1 MFNRWAQTHGA
12 LFGLRET
19 SRCTRAITQ
28 GAILKVQQQSQSLI
42 KGYQSPS
49 VTETKLFSYCTTK
62 SHFMYFHVSINVG
75 LYTVSLRH
83 CSPWLPSFT
92 LLFFCQLNQAS
103 QCFHGV
109 LMSTCSDGKEDSS
122 KQQPLSASEEQ
133 HYAQFTKN
141 KPKLTMHWTKTT
153 PNRIEIK
160 INSHADRH
168 ILAFLQLQAVVLA
181 LRADC
186 AAGLLIF
193 TNKKPDAAGTGIGE
207 ARKKTCMQSHRE
219 HTHVITDTTKSPEIA
234 RIIPLSWHT
243 ISGDP
248 PQVSDFQTGDK
259 NNWWV
264 TVTLAY
270 FESVS
275 WLPSAVLL
283 WQQLLSLTD
292 KRGNLCFSYYYFYY

>member
-1 MFNRWAQTHGA
+1 M
-12 LFGLRET
+12 
-19 SRCTRAITQ
+19 
-28 GAILKVQQQSQSLI
+28 QQQSQSLI

-160 INSHADRH
+160 INSK
-168 ILAFLQLQAVVLA
+168 Q
-181 LRADC
+181 
-186 AAGLLIF
+186 
-193 TNKKPDAAGTGIGE
+193 
-207 ARKKTCMQSHRE
+207 
-219 HTHVITDTTKSPEIA
+219 TDTFWPFSSCRPLFWPFGLTVRLASSSSQTKNQTQLA
-234 RIIPLSWHT
+234 RASAKHA
-243 ISGDP
+243 
-248 PQVSDFQTGDK
+248 K
-259 NNWWV
+259 KHACKV
-264 TVTLAY
+264 T
-270 FESVS
+270 ES
-275 WLPSAVLL
+275 
-283 WQQLLSLTD
+283 T
-292 KRGNLCFSYYYFYY
+292 RT